1 MNIYGHIIILELLN
15 PNQPEKKEREEK
27 IENLEIIN
35 SYDMEEVF
43 GSELNSKKSH
53 IAPQSPSPEENSEKN
68 FFNQPMRDLMKSFP
82 LSSIITF
89 PTLNRVQE
97 ECFDLLYRTDE
108 RALITS
114 PTGSGKTKCIEIF
127 IYIK

>member
-1 MNIYGHIIILELLN
+1 
-15 PNQPEKKEREEK
+15 
-27 IENLEIIN
+27 
-35 SYDMEEVF
+35 MEEVF

-114 PTGSGKTKCIEIF
+114 PTGSGKTLLFELGIGRIIKQNYNLKEKAYKNKNFKI
-127 IYIK
+127 IYIAPIKSLCQEKTFEWK